1 MGFFFFLSYFIL
13 FCLFYF
19 FPNLSVCLLI
29 EICSASYFPYQPRCN
44 HPQVTA
50 SISFPEKETATGN
63 GESSSER
70 QHLYSGCSFRIPTSL
85 PAPFLCSKT
94 LQMTPQ
100 LRVHLFSPGP
110 DCCKPSGDAGGEL
123 FFQSLPSFPGVTG
136 PTHLREAKGSSP
148 PCLGERGRALSPR
161 LCTGRRVCFPRVFA
175 AIQNC

>member
-1 MGFFFFLSYFIL
+1 M
-13 FCLFYF
+13 
-19 FPNLSVCLLI
+19 CLLI

-94 LQMTPQ
+94 LQRTPQ
-100 LRVHLFSPGP
+100 LRVHLFPPDRTAANPAVMLEESSSFKACPVSPVLPDRHTYGRRREAARRVSGREAERFPLACAQGGGFVSPGFSLRYKIVK
-110 DCCKPSGDAGGEL
+110 DH
-123 FFQSLPSFPGVTG
+123 SLPCLFKFFFP
-136 PTHLREAKGSSP
+136 LRDG
-148 PCLGERGRALSPR
+148 
-161 LCTGRRVCFPRVFA
+161 
-175 AIQNC
+175 QN